1 VGGKQRALRSIGRA
15 IVRGQLRA
23 LEVALCARKD
33 AAKQAAI
40 DPLGVEEINKGAA
53 HTGVGK
59 DGPARVEDDGWHAGR
74 QLGVELALDDASVR
88 YGGKVVAFN
97 PAPRFVLGAH
107 VNLTSLE

>member
-1 VGGKQRALRSIGRA
+1 VRSIGRA

-59 DGPARVEDDGWHAGR
+59 DGPARVEDEGWHAGR

-88 YGGKVVAFN
+88 YGGEGVALN
-97 PAPRFVLGAH
+97 PAPRVVPRGP
-107 VNLTSLE
+107 VNLTTL